1 MHTIASNWNQFYFLP
16 WNLFHFLLWNW
27 NLMPPRQKAT
37 WAQTDLSVE
46 TIPDERLNLAEGKLA
61 FQSSTEV
68 HDDMQ
73 HNASLATDGSTSIHE
88 ETCSMTGT

>member
-1 MHTIASNWNQFYFLP
+1 MESEAILFFALESSFLALELESNCL
-16 WNLFHFLLWNW
+16 
-27 NLMPPRQKAT
+27 KAESVLR
-37 WAQTDLSVE
+37 AQTCQRPYLSVE